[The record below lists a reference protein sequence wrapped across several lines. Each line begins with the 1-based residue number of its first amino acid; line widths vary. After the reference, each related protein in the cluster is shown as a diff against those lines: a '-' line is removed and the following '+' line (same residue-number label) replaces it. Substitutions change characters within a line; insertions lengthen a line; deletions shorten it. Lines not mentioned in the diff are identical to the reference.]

1 MIPARYNVSIWQGDS
16 WQQDFDISENSVP
29 VDFTGAS
36 ASVQIRT
43 KAADATPAL
52 ELTTAIAGGLT
63 IAGNT
68 ITADKVI
75 GLAAGTYVYELTVTF
90 SAGAVKTYVAGQFI
104 ILTDGS
110 KL

>member
-1 MIPARYNVSIWQGDS
+1 MVPSRYNVSIWQGDS
-16 WQQDFDISENSVP
+16 WQQDFNILENAVP

-36 ASVQIRT
+36 AAVQIRA

-52 ELTTAIAGGLT
+52 ELTTAPAGGIT

-68 ITADKVI
+68 ITVDKVI
-75 GLAAGTYVYELTVTF
+75 GLAAGTYVYELTVVF
-90 SAGAVKTYVAGQFI
+90 AAGTVKTYLAGQFI